1 MDARMKFLEH
11 ELEEKERELVKVKR
25 EEEPARVA
33 GGVLDERITA
43 LERKMRELEAMLK
56 GLMEETL
63 DLKSV
68 TRKIARTIEERDPD
82 AAFPAEEIIQREVRP
97 RSRNFTEGEAPRTR
111 DRRASPPPVAAR
123 EPEPEPE
130 PPVDNSDME
139 LIMQQDG
146 TLKPERRIVNDYIVA
161 SSGYAPATKMKG
173 GKITSNIYEAPDVDP
188 KSGAVISKNNKDD
201 SRTSE
206 TIRRRK

>member
-25 EEEPARVA
+25 EEEPVKVPA
-33 GGVLDERITA
+33 GVQDERIA
-43 LERKMRELEAMLK
+43 PLERRVRELEAMVK
-56 GLMEETL
+56 GLMEEML

-68 TRKIARTIEERDPD
+68 TRKLARSIEERDPD
-82 AAFPAEEIIQREVRP
+82 AAYPAEEIIQREVRP

-111 DRRASPPPVAAR
+111 DRRTCPPQAAAR
-123 EPEPEPE
+123 EPEPE

-146 TLKPERRIVNDYIVA
+146 TLKPEKRIANDYIIA

-173 GKITSNIYEAPDVDP
+173 GRISSNIYEAPDVDP
-188 KSGAVISKNNKDD
+188 KSGAVISRNEKDD
-201 SRTSE
+201 GKTSE